1 MRPAS
6 DEVLASY
13 TPPLSGLR
21 VSSHSGF
28 VLLDMASELGP
39 CPPRFVELK
48 KEIAGSY
55 PDFEARVTKAW
66 GEILQELE
74 KATKDIASKG
84 SQVSEPSPASR
95 RLYLAGL

>member
-1 MRPAS
+1 
-6 DEVLASY
+6 
-13 TPPLSGLR
+13 
-21 VSSHSGF
+21 
-28 VLLDMASELGP
+28 MASELGP

-74 KATKDIASKG
+74 KVTKEITGKG

-95 RLYLAGL
+95 HLCLAGLWAHLLAERTRSELFGVGQS